1 MSCVLPY
8 LTQRNKEKLINRL
21 HNNYSYTL
29 KLNKMKQII
38 FTLIISIIVTVTVK
52 SQPTFDWAKK
62 VNCNNEIGSVGSI
75 KVDKNGNTIL
85 LGMFKGSI
93 AFPTGV
99 ITQNN
104 SLNPTQYGVLLAKY
118 DPNGNAIWGYKITTV
133 QSGGGANYFDLQVD
147 TLGNIY
153 TTLIDAAGTATIS
166 TSKYSN
172 LGSQIWTKNVIPGPS
187 GQNIGFLSPFIALNK
202 TQTELILTCTIGG
215 GTDADFGN
223 GAIISTGGVCVVH
236 YATSNG
242 NTNKAK
248 KVSASGSPEGIAIT
262 NDGSIFIAESNEV
275 YKLNSNDSLLWTKN
289 INSVGVID
297 IATDGINCFILGNFG
312 GGIAQLDT
320 LFATSN
326 YTLDFFFAKINSAG
340 QSIYIKAG
348 SVGSSGSA
356 RADRIAFDKNKSF
369 YILGNSTS
377 AIGNPS
383 FPITTP
389 NEHFILR
396 YDTLGNT
403 IWGSQFNTNL
413 NTSNVYLDRASL
425 TISDSSFV
433 FSSGV
438 YNPTAN
444 FGSNALLNN
453 FSTRDCYIFKLNQSS
468 LLPLNL
474 INFSV
479 GKQKKAVVLNWQ
491 TSNEINTSHFSIQRS
506 YDGKEFFT
514 IFNLNSKYSNQ
525 NIINYVYEDTK
536 YSKNQATIY
545 YRLQMFD
552 KDGSYT
558 YSTIKSI
565 NLLSEIEKIS
575 IYPNPV
581 KGSNFTLEL
590 GIEIKNPIGYTIASV
605 EGKTFLK
612 GNIFNRQQT
621 INLSSLIKGV
631 YIIKLENGLQEK
643 FIKE

>member
-1 MSCVLPY
+1 
-8 LTQRNKEKLINRL
+8 
-21 HNNYSYTL
+21 
-29 KLNKMKQII
+29 MKQII
-38 FTLIISIIVTVTVK
+38 FTLIISMISTVTVK

-75 KVDKNGNTIL
+75 KVDKNGNTVL

-93 AFPTGV
+93 AFPSGV

-153 TTLIDAAGTATIS
+153 TTLIDAAGIATIS
-166 TSKYSN
+166 TSKYSS

-202 TQTELILTCTIGG
+202 TQTELILTCTISG

-223 GAIISTGGVCVVH
+223 GAIILTGGVCVVH

-275 YKLNSNDSLLWTKN
+275 YKLNSNDSLLWTKS

-297 IATDGINCFILGNFG
+297 IATDGINCFLLGNFG
-312 GGIAQLDT
+312 GGIAQLDA

-340 QSIYIKAG
+340 QTIYIKAG

-356 RADRIAFDKNKSF
+356 RADRIAFDKNNSF

-377 AIGNPS
+377 PIGNPS

-403 IWGSQFNTNL
+403 IWRSQFNTNL

-433 FSSGV
+433 YSSGV

-453 FSTRDCYIFKLNQSS
+453 FSTRDCFIFKLNQSS

-474 INFSV
+474 INFSI
-479 GKQKKAVVLNWQ
+479 GKQKKVVVLNWQ
-491 TSNEINTSHFSIQRS
+491 TSNEINTSQFKIQRS
-506 YDGKEFFT
+506 YDGKEFIT
-514 IFNLNSKYSNQ
+514 IDNVYPKSSNDD
-525 NIINYVYEDTK
+525 IKNYIYEDDKFLTNK
-536 YSKNQATIY
+536 AVIY
-545 YRLQMFD
+545 YRLQMID
-552 KDGSYT
+552 KDGSST
-558 YSTIKSI
+558 YSSI
-565 NLLSEIEKIS
+565 NSVKLTNKSEAIS

-581 KGSNFTLEL
+581 KGNNFTIDL
-590 GIEIKNPIGYTIASV
+590 GIEITKPISYAIKNI
-605 EGKTFLK
+605 EGKTFFQ
-612 GNIFNRQQT
+612 GSIFSRQQT
-621 INLSSLIKGV
+621 INLTNLGKGIYV
-631 YIIKLENGLQEK
+631 ITLDNGLQEK
-643 FIKE
+643 FIKD